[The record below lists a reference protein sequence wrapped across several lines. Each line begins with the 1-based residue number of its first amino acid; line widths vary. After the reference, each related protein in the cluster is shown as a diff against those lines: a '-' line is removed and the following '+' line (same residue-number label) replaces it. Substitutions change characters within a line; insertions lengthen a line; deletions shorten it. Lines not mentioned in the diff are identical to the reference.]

1 MVRAR
6 SGFCDAE
13 GFALVVGASGLV
25 TTLVVQLEYE
35 GTSPV
40 RFLRCRRGALDV
52 DTSGGTT
59 LVVEVL
65 EVDAKWVNSERWP
78 RTPTGCKSVPP
89 QVCSRHVR
97 RKQGG
102 RLSREGHTLL
112 RNLAASWLLPG

>member
-35 GTSPV
+35 GTSPA
-40 RFLRCRRGALDV
+40 RFLRCRRVALDV
-52 DTSGGTT
+52 DTSGRTT

-65 EVDAKWVNSERWP
+65 EVELAGDRASTGLSHRALP
-78 RTPTGCKSVPP
+78 RVG
-89 QVCSRHVR
+89 
-97 RKQGG
+97 
-102 RLSREGHTLL
+102 LSRFD
-112 RNLAASWLLPG
+112 